1 MPRIPMGN
9 FGKAMPEVQRI
20 AVPQNNLDQLGSA
33 IANAGSSV
41 HGAAQEIDKQK
52 QEAELSAKR
61 LELFNNDLA
70 KQEAKVK
77 LDDIMTTEM
86 SEQVTLVKNG
96 VSNGDYNAKAGQDA
110 LNKWSEDRYKQIES
124 ELPEF
129 ARPDLNNYWRDNVN
143 RQASGLLPLQLRADM
158 QKGVVLADRYGD
170 IASRY
175 DRKQGRAYLETN
187 LASLNLPA
195 ADVQARVNAFE
206 SGQDILEIEG
216 AISSAVENKDTDSL
230 HQLISKMD
238 NGGFG
243 YTDGQTL
250 QQKKNQVLS
259 RIDAIDTQV
268 RVEEN
273 KRNSEATKLLND
285 YKANVLTGRAQDS
298 EYENNVSK
306 AVAGTESETE
316 FKFLQQQS
324 VNFQRFANK
333 STSEQQRLINEQKA
347 KMKNTPSAS
356 AADDEKILN
365 AYEDIYKTKLQT
377 AKTNPNQ
384 VVREAGLQVHSL
396 GGNTL
401 KSNPSEW
408 IDSAVDNGISQL
420 SLKDANITLKP
431 ISEEDL
437 PEAKKAFD
445 GMGVNEKLN
454 FISGLI
460 SKSKGHPNGTRIWGS
475 VLTQLGGA
483 DKTYL
488 LAGLAKGK
496 NKVINNERLDEA
508 IINGQFI
515 VKQGGFILPT
525 DLESTFRS
533 RYGNLRNYG
542 TFDDDLKQ
550 FQYAYASI
558 ANRNGINHAKKDD
571 VSDTNTINK
580 AFELATGGVYVQE
593 TDSWFSSFKNAEGG
607 KFSSW
612 KVPKPYGMSDE
623 RFDAYLE
630 VGYNSLSKKTGLSV
644 SELKGFRL
652 KPRID
657 RASDQIMYS
666 LVNERNQSLIGAN
679 GKEQFIIFNGVT
691 R

>member
-1 MPRIPMGN
+1 MARIPMGN
-9 FGKAMPEVQRI
+9 FGNAMPQVERI

-41 HGAAQEIDKQK
+41 HGAFQEIDKQK

-61 LELFNNDLA
+61 LELYNNDLA

-86 SEQVTLVKNG
+86 NDQVTLVKNG
-96 VSNGDYNAKAGQDA
+96 VSNGDYNAKAGRDA

-129 ARPDLNNYWRDNVN
+129 ARPDLNNYWRDNLN

-158 QKGVVLADRYGD
+158 QKGVVLADRYGE

-216 AISSAVENKDTDSL
+216 AISSAVENKDTNSL
-230 HQLISKMD
+230 RQLITKMD

-298 EYENNVSK
+298 EYENNVGK
-306 AVAGTESETE
+306 AVAGTESEAE
-316 FKFLQQQS
+316 FNFYKAQS
-324 VNFQRFANK
+324 VNIQKFANLP
-333 STSEQQRLINEQKA
+333 TSEMLKRINQQKA
-347 KMKNTPSAS
+347 NMKTTAS
-356 AADDEKILN
+356 ADAVTEEKLLGVF
-365 AYEDIYKTKLQT
+365 EGLYKDKLET
-377 AKTNPNQ
+377 AKNNPNQ
-384 VVREAGLQVHSL
+384 IVRETGLQVHSL

-401 KSNPSEW
+401 KSNPSAW
-408 IDSAVDNGISQL
+408 IDGAVDNGISQL
-420 SLKDANITLKP
+420 SLKDSNITLKP

-445 GMGVNEKLN
+445 DMGVNEKLN

-460 SKSKGHPNGTRIWGS
+460 SKSKGHPNGARIWGA
-475 VLTQLGGA
+475 VLGQLGSGDQNYVA
-483 DKTYL
+483 
-488 LAGLAKGK
+488 AGLAKM
-496 NKVINNERLDEA
+496 NNYGSDAGRPLA
-508 IINGQFI
+508 TSIINGTQI
-515 VKQGGFILPT
+515 LKNKQLIMPK
-525 DLESTFRS
+525 DAE
-533 RYGNLRNYG
+533 
-542 TFDDDLKQ
+542 LKAA
-550 FQYAYASI
+550 FNAYV
-558 ANRNGINHAKKDD
+558 G
-571 VSDTNTINK
+571 NTISGTSANNAYNVFK
-580 AFELATGGVYVQE
+580 AVYADTMDARNLQHDKADELPKPDVLKFALASATGGVHQQSG
-593 TDSWFSSFKNAEGG
+593 TFKNYMGG
-607 KFSSW
+607 KLEDW
-612 KVPKPYGMSDE
+612 KVAMPYGMTD
-623 RFDAYLE
+623 DAFESRLDA
-630 VGYNSLSKKTGLSV
+630 GYASLAKHTGMTEAELKTLRLRQSPVRSKK
-644 SELKGFRL
+644 SEIQYDLL
-652 KPRID
+652 
-657 RASDQIMYS
+657 
-666 LVNERNQSLIGAN
+666 NERGNPLQIGGVNWRIVIN
-679 GKEQFIIFNGVT
+679 GATK
-691 R
+691 

>member
-33 IANAGSSV
+33 IGNLGNSV

-61 LELFNNDLA
+61 LELYNNDLA

-86 SEQVTLVKNG
+86 NDQVTLVKNG
-96 VSNGDYNAKAGQDA
+96 VSNGDYNAKAGRDA

-175 DRKQGRAYLETN
+175 DRKQGRTYLETN

-216 AISSAVENKDTDSL
+216 AISSAVENKDTNSL
-230 HQLISKMD
+230 HQLITKMD

-298 EYENNVSK
+298 EYENNVGK

-333 STSEQQRLINEQKA
+333 STPEQQRLINEQKA
-347 KMKNTPSAS
+347 KMKNTPSAN
-356 AADDEKILN
+356 AADEEKILN
-365 AYEDIYKTKLQT
+365 AYEDIYKSKLQT

-408 IDSAVDNGISQL
+408 IDGAVDNGISQL
-420 SLKDANITLKP
+420 SLKDANITLRP

-460 SKSKGHPNGTRIWGS
+460 SKSKGHPNGARIWGS
-475 VLTQLGGA
+475 VLGQLGSGDQNYVA
-483 DKTYL
+483 
-488 LAGLAKGK
+488 AGLADMNKFQSTEGRKLSTSIVNGTQILK
-496 NKVINNERLDEA
+496 NKQLIMPKDA
-508 IINGQFI
+508 
-515 VKQGGFILPT
+515 
-525 DLESTFRS
+525 
-533 RYGNLRNYG
+533 
-542 TFDDDLKQ
+542 DLKAA
-550 FQYAYASI
+550 FNSYVGNTVSGTSANNAYNVFRAVYADTMEA
-558 ANRNGINHAKKDD
+558 RNLQHDKADELP
-571 VSDTNTINK
+571 NK
-580 AFELATGGVYVQE
+580 EVLKFALSFATGGVHQQSG
-593 TDSWFSSFKNAEGG
+593 TLKNYMGG
-607 KFSSW
+607 RLEDW
-612 KVPKPYGMSDE
+612 KVAMPYGMTD
-623 RFDAYLE
+623 DAFESRLDA
-630 VGYNSLSKKTGLSV
+630 GYASLAKHTGMTEAELKTFRLRQSPVRSKKGEIQYDL
-644 SELKGFRL
+644 L
-652 KPRID
+652 
-657 RASDQIMYS
+657 
-666 LVNERNQSLIGAN
+666 NERGSPLQIDGVNWRIMINGAT
-679 GKEQFIIFNGVT
+679 K
-691 R
+691 

>member
-86 SEQVTLVKNG
+86 NEQVTLVKNG
-96 VSNGDYNAKAGQDA
+96 VSNGDYNAKAGQEA

-206 SGQDILEIEG
+206 SGQDILEIES
-216 AISSAVENKDTDSL
+216 AISSAVENKDTNSL

-347 KMKNTPSAS
+347 KMKNTPSAN
-356 AADDEKILN
+356 AADEEKILN
-365 AYEDIYKTKLQT
+365 AYEDIYKSKLQT

-401 KSNPSEW
+401 KSNPSAW
-408 IDSAVDNGISQL
+408 IDGAVDNGISQL
-420 SLKDANITLKP
+420 SLKDANITLRP

-460 SKSKGHPNGTRIWGS
+460 SKSKGHPRGASIWGAT
-475 VLTQLGGA
+475 LAQLGSGNQNYVA
-483 DKTYL
+483 
-488 LAGLAKGK
+488 AGLADMNKFQSTEGRKLSTSIVNGTQILK
-496 NKVINNERLDEA
+496 NKQLIMPKDA
-508 IINGQFI
+508 
-515 VKQGGFILPT
+515 
-525 DLESTFRS
+525 
-533 RYGNLRNYG
+533 
-542 TFDDDLKQ
+542 DLKAA
-550 FQYAYASI
+550 FNNYVGNTVSGTSANNAYNVFRAVYADTMEA
-558 ANRNGINHAKKDD
+558 RNLQHDKADELP
-571 VSDTNTINK
+571 NK
-580 AFELATGGVYVQE
+580 EVLKFALAFTTGGVHQQSG
-593 TDSWFSSFKNAEGG
+593 TFKNYMGG
-607 KFSSW
+607 KLEDW
-612 KVPKPYGMSDE
+612 KVAMPYGMTD
-623 RFDAYLE
+623 DAFESRLDA
-630 VGYNSLSKKTGLSV
+630 GYVSLAKHTGMTEAELKTLRLRQSPVRSKKGEIQYDL
-644 SELKGFRL
+644 L
-652 KPRID
+652 
-657 RASDQIMYS
+657 
-666 LVNERNQSLIGAN
+666 NERGNPLQIDGVNWRIMINGAT
-679 GKEQFIIFNGVT
+679 K
-691 R
+691 

>member
-33 IANAGSSV
+33 IANVGSSV

-61 LELFNNDLA
+61 LELYNNDLA

-86 SEQVTLVKNG
+86 NEQVTLVKNG

-216 AISSAVENKDTDSL
+216 TISSAVENKDTNSL

-273 KRNSEATKLLND
+273 KRNSEASKLLND

-316 FKFLQQQS
+316 FKFLQKQS

-347 KMKNTPSAS
+347 NMKNTPSAN
-356 AADDEKILN
+356 AADEEKILN
-365 AYEDIYKTKLQT
+365 AYEDIYKSKLQT

-408 IDSAVDNGISQL
+408 IEGAVDNGISQL
-420 SLKDANITLKP
+420 SLKDANISLRP

-460 SKSKGHPNGTRIWGS
+460 SKSKGHPNGARIWGS
-475 VLTQLGGA
+475 VLGQLGSGDQNYVA
-483 DKTYL
+483 
-488 LAGLAKGK
+488 AGLADMNKFQSTEGRKLSTSIVNGTQILK
-496 NKVINNERLDEA
+496 NKQLIMPKDA
-508 IINGQFI
+508 
-515 VKQGGFILPT
+515 
-525 DLESTFRS
+525 
-533 RYGNLRNYG
+533 
-542 TFDDDLKQ
+542 DLKAA
-550 FQYAYASI
+550 FNNYVGNTVSGTSANNAYNVFRAVYADTMEA
-558 ANRNGINHAKKDD
+558 RNLQHDKADELPKDD
-571 VSDTNTINK
+571 VLK
-580 AFELATGGVYVQE
+580 FALAFATGGVHQQSG
-593 TDSWFSSFKNAEGG
+593 TLKNYMGG
-607 KFSSW
+607 KLQDW
-612 KVPKPYGMSDE
+612 KVAMPYGMTD
-623 RFDAYLE
+623 DAFESRLDA
-630 VGYNSLSKKTGLSV
+630 GYASLAKHIGMTEAELKTLRLRQSPVRSKKGEIQYDLLN
-644 SELKGFRL
+644 ERGNPL
-652 KPRID
+652 RID
-657 RASDQIMYS
+657 GVNWRIMI
-666 LVNERNQSLIGAN
+666 NGAT
-679 GKEQFIIFNGVT
+679 K
-691 R
+691 

>member
-41 HGAAQEIDKQK
+41 HGAVQEIDKQK

-61 LELFNNDLA
+61 LELYNNDLA

-86 SEQVTLVKNG
+86 NEQVTLVKNG

-216 AISSAVENKDTDSL
+216 AISSAVENKDTNSL
-230 HQLISKMD
+230 HQLITKMD

-298 EYENNVSK
+298 EYENNVGK

-347 KMKNTPSAS
+347 KMKNTPSAN
-356 AADDEKILN
+356 AADEEKILN
-365 AYEDIYKTKLQT
+365 AYEDIYKSKLQT

-408 IDSAVDNGISQL
+408 IDGAVDNGISQL

-460 SKSKGHPNGTRIWGS
+460 SKSKGHPNGSRIWGS
-475 VLTQLGGA
+475 VLGQLGSGDQNYVA
-483 DKTYL
+483 
-488 LAGLAKGK
+488 AGLADMNKFQSTEGRKLSTSIVNGTQILK
-496 NKVINNERLDEA
+496 NKQLIMPKDA
-508 IINGQFI
+508 
-515 VKQGGFILPT
+515 
-525 DLESTFRS
+525 
-533 RYGNLRNYG
+533 
-542 TFDDDLKQ
+542 DLKSA
-550 FQYAYASI
+550 FNNYVGNTVSGTSANNAYNVFRAVYADTMEA
-558 ANRNGINHAKKDD
+558 RNLQHDKADELP
-571 VSDTNTINK
+571 NK
-580 AFELATGGVYVQE
+580 EVLKFALSFATGGVHQQSG
-593 TDSWFSSFKNAEGG
+593 TLKNYMGG
-607 KFSSW
+607 KLEDW
-612 KVPKPYGMSDE
+612 KVAMPYGMTD
-623 RFDAYLE
+623 DAFESRLDA
-630 VGYNSLSKKTGLSV
+630 GYASLAKHTGMTEAELKTLRLRQSPVRSKKGEIQYDL
-644 SELKGFRL
+644 L
-652 KPRID
+652 
-657 RASDQIMYS
+657 
-666 LVNERNQSLIGAN
+666 NERGNPLQIDGVNWRIMINGAT
-679 GKEQFIIFNGVT
+679 K
-691 R
+691 

>member
-1 MPRIPMGN
+1 MARIPMGN
-9 FGKAMPEVQRI
+9 FGNAMPEVQRI

-41 HGAAQEIDKQK
+41 HGAVQEIDKQK

-61 LELFNNDLA
+61 LELYNNDLA

-86 SEQVTLVKNG
+86 NDQVTLVKNG
-96 VSNGDYNAKAGQDA
+96 VSNGDYNAKAGRDA

-158 QKGVVLADRYGD
+158 QKGVVLADRYGE

-175 DRKQGRAYLETN
+175 DRKQGRTYLETN
-187 LASLNLPA
+187 LASLNLTA
-195 ADVQARVNAFE
+195 ADVQARINAFE

-216 AISSAVENKDTDSL
+216 AISSAIENKDTNSL
-230 HQLISKMD
+230 RQLVTKMD

-316 FKFLQQQS
+316 FKFLQKQS

-347 KMKNTPSAS
+347 KMKNTPSAN
-356 AADDEKILN
+356 AADEEKILN
-365 AYEDIYKTKLQT
+365 AYEDIYKSKLQT

-401 KSNPSEW
+401 KSNPSAW
-408 IDSAVDNGISQL
+408 IDGAVDNGISQL
-420 SLKDANITLKP
+420 SLKDANITLRP

-460 SKSKGHPNGTRIWGS
+460 SKSKGHPRGASIWGAT
-475 VLTQLGGA
+475 LAQLGSGNQNYVA
-483 DKTYL
+483 
-488 LAGLAKGK
+488 AGLADMNKFQSTEGRKLSTSIVNGTQILK
-496 NKVINNERLDEA
+496 NKQLIMPKDA
-508 IINGQFI
+508 
-515 VKQGGFILPT
+515 
-525 DLESTFRS
+525 
-533 RYGNLRNYG
+533 
-542 TFDDDLKQ
+542 DLKAA
-550 FQYAYASI
+550 FNNYVGNTVSGTSANNAYNVFRAVYADTMEA
-558 ANRNGINHAKKDD
+558 RNLQHDKADELP
-571 VSDTNTINK
+571 NK
-580 AFELATGGVYVQE
+580 EVLKFALAFTTGGVHQQSG
-593 TDSWFSSFKNAEGG
+593 TFKNYMGG
-607 KFSSW
+607 KLEDW
-612 KVPKPYGMSDE
+612 KVAMPYGMTD
-623 RFDAYLE
+623 DAFESRLDA
-630 VGYNSLSKKTGLSV
+630 GYVSLAKHTGMTEAELKTLRLRQSPVRSKKGEIQYDL
-644 SELKGFRL
+644 L
-652 KPRID
+652 
-657 RASDQIMYS
+657 
-666 LVNERNQSLIGAN
+666 NERGNPLQIDGVNWRIMINGAT
-679 GKEQFIIFNGVT
+679 K
-691 R
+691 

>member
-33 IANAGSSV
+33 IGNLGSSV

-96 VSNGDYNAKAGQDA
+96 VSNGDYNAKAGQEA

-243 YTDGQTL
+243 YTDAQTL

-347 KMKNTPSAS
+347 KMKNTPSAN
-356 AADDEKILN
+356 AADEGKILN
-365 AYEDIYKTKLQT
+365 AYEDIYKSKLQT

-384 VVREAGLQVHSL
+384 VAREAGLQVHSL

-401 KSNPSEW
+401 KSNPSAW
-408 IDSAVDNGISQL
+408 IDGAVDNGISQL
-420 SLKDANITLKP
+420 SLKDANITLRP

-460 SKSKGHPNGTRIWGS
+460 SKSKGHSRGASIWGA
-475 VLTQLGGA
+475 VLGQLGSGDQNYVA
-483 DKTYL
+483 
-488 LAGLAKGK
+488 AGLADMNKFQSTEGRKLSTSIVNGTQILK
-496 NKVINNERLDEA
+496 NKQLIMPKDA
-508 IINGQFI
+508 
-515 VKQGGFILPT
+515 
-525 DLESTFRS
+525 
-533 RYGNLRNYG
+533 
-542 TFDDDLKQ
+542 DLKSA
-550 FQYAYASI
+550 FNNYVGNTVSGTSANNAYNVFRAVYADTMEA
-558 ANRNGINHAKKDD
+558 RNLQHDKADELP
-571 VSDTNTINK
+571 NK
-580 AFELATGGVYVQE
+580 EVMKFALSFATGGVHQQSG
-593 TDSWFSSFKNAEGG
+593 TLKNYMGG
-607 KFSSW
+607 KLQDW
-612 KVPKPYGMSDE
+612 KVAMPYGMTD
-623 RFDAYLE
+623 DAFESRLDA
-630 VGYNSLSKKTGLSV
+630 GYASLAKHTGMTEAELKTLRLRQSPVRSKKGEIQYDL
-644 SELKGFRL
+644 L
-652 KPRID
+652 
-657 RASDQIMYS
+657 
-666 LVNERNQSLIGAN
+666 NERGNPLQIDGVNWRIMINGAT
-679 GKEQFIIFNGVT
+679 K
-691 R
+691 

>member
-41 HGAAQEIDKQK
+41 HGAFQEIDKQK

-61 LELFNNDLA
+61 LELYNNELA

-86 SEQVTLVKNG
+86 NEQVTLVKNG

-175 DRKQGRAYLETN
+175 DRKQGRAYLESN

-216 AISSAVENKDTDSL
+216 AISSAVENKDTNSL
-230 HQLISKMD
+230 HQLITKMD

-298 EYENNVSK
+298 EYENNVGK

-347 KMKNTPSAS
+347 KMKNTPSAN
-356 AADDEKILN
+356 AADEEKILS
-365 AYEDIYKTKLQT
+365 AYEDIYKSKLQT

-408 IDSAVDNGISQL
+408 IDGAVDNGISQL
-420 SLKDANITLKP
+420 SLKDTNIALKP

-460 SKSKGHPNGTRIWGS
+460 SKSKGHPNGARIWGS
-475 VLTQLGGA
+475 VLGQLGSGDQNYVA
-483 DKTYL
+483 
-488 LAGLAKGK
+488 AGLADMNKFQSTEGRKLSTSIVNGTQILK
-496 NKVINNERLDEA
+496 NKQLIMPKDA
-508 IINGQFI
+508 
-515 VKQGGFILPT
+515 
-525 DLESTFRS
+525 
-533 RYGNLRNYG
+533 
-542 TFDDDLKQ
+542 DLKAA
-550 FQYAYASI
+550 FNNYVGNTVSGTSANNAYNVFRAVYADTMEA
-558 ANRNGINHAKKDD
+558 RNLQHDKADELP
-571 VSDTNTINK
+571 NK
-580 AFELATGGVYVQE
+580 EVLKFALSFATGGVHQQSG
-593 TDSWFSSFKNAEGG
+593 TLKNYMGG
-607 KFSSW
+607 KLEDW
-612 KVPKPYGMSDE
+612 KVAMPYGMTD
-623 RFDAYLE
+623 DAFESRLDA
-630 VGYNSLSKKTGLSV
+630 GYASLAKHTGMTEAELKTFRLRQSPVRSKKGEIQYDL
-644 SELKGFRL
+644 L
-652 KPRID
+652 
-657 RASDQIMYS
+657 
-666 LVNERNQSLIGAN
+666 NERGNPLQIDGVNWRIMINGAT
-679 GKEQFIIFNGVT
+679 K
-691 R
+691 

>member
-1 MPRIPMGN
+1 MARIPMGN
-9 FGKAMPEVQRI
+9 FGNAMPEVQRI

-41 HGAAQEIDKQK
+41 HGAFQEIDKQK

-61 LELFNNDLA
+61 LELYNNELA

-86 SEQVTLVKNG
+86 NEQVTLVKNG
-96 VSNGDYNAKAGQDA
+96 VSNGDYNAKAGRDA

-216 AISSAVENKDTDSL
+216 AISSAIENKDTNSL
-230 HQLISKMD
+230 RQLITKMD

-298 EYENNVSK
+298 EYENNVGK

-347 KMKNTPSAS
+347 KMKNTPSAN
-356 AADDEKILN
+356 AADEEKILN
-365 AYEDIYKTKLQT
+365 AYEDIYKSKLQT

-401 KSNPSEW
+401 KSNPSAW
-408 IDSAVDNGISQL
+408 IDGAVDNGISQL

-460 SKSKGHPNGTRIWGS
+460 SKSKGHPRGASIWGAT
-475 VLTQLGGA
+475 LAQLGSGNQNYVA
-483 DKTYL
+483 
-488 LAGLAKGK
+488 AGLADMNKFQSTEGRKLSTSIVNGTQILK
-496 NKVINNERLDEA
+496 NKQLIMPKDA
-508 IINGQFI
+508 
-515 VKQGGFILPT
+515 
-525 DLESTFRS
+525 
-533 RYGNLRNYG
+533 
-542 TFDDDLKQ
+542 DLKAA
-550 FQYAYASI
+550 FNNYVGNTVSGTSANNAYNVFRAVYADTMEA
-558 ANRNGINHAKKDD
+558 RNLQHDKADELP
-571 VSDTNTINK
+571 NK
-580 AFELATGGVYVQE
+580 EVLKFALAFATGGVHQQSG
-593 TDSWFSSFKNAEGG
+593 TFKNYMGG
-607 KFSSW
+607 KLQDW
-612 KVPKPYGMSDE
+612 KVAMPYGMTD
-623 RFDAYLE
+623 DAFESRLDA
-630 VGYNSLSKKTGLSV
+630 GYASLAKHTGMTEAELKTFRLRQSPVRSKKGEIQYDL
-644 SELKGFRL
+644 L
-652 KPRID
+652 
-657 RASDQIMYS
+657 
-666 LVNERNQSLIGAN
+666 NERGTPLQIDGVNWRIMINGAT
-679 GKEQFIIFNGVT
+679 K
-691 R
+691 

>member
-41 HGAAQEIDKQK
+41 HGAFQEIDKQK

-61 LELFNNDLA
+61 LELYNNELA

-86 SEQVTLVKNG
+86 NEQVTLVKNG

-216 AISSAVENKDTDSL
+216 AISSAVENKDTNSL
-230 HQLISKMD
+230 RQLITKMD

-259 RIDAIDTQV
+259 RIDAIETQV

-347 KMKNTPSAS
+347 KMKNTPSAN
-356 AADDEKILN
+356 AADEEKILN
-365 AYEDIYKTKLQT
+365 AYEDIYKSKLQT

-401 KSNPSEW
+401 KSNPSAW
-408 IDSAVDNGISQL
+408 IDGAVDNGISQL
-420 SLKDANITLKP
+420 SLKDSNITLKP
-431 ISEEDL
+431 IPEEDL

-460 SKSKGHPNGTRIWGS
+460 SKSKGHPRGASIWGS
-475 VLTQLGGA
+475 VLGQLGSGDQNYVA
-483 DKTYL
+483 
-488 LAGLAKGK
+488 AGLADMNKFQSTEGRKLSTSIVNGTQILK
-496 NKVINNERLDEA
+496 NKQLIMPKDA
-508 IINGQFI
+508 
-515 VKQGGFILPT
+515 
-525 DLESTFRS
+525 
-533 RYGNLRNYG
+533 
-542 TFDDDLKQ
+542 DLKAA
-550 FQYAYASI
+550 FNSYVGNTVSGTSANNAYNVFRAVYADTMEARNLQHDKADELPNKEVLKFALAS
-558 ANRNGINHAKKDD
+558 
-571 VSDTNTINK
+571 
-580 AFELATGGVYVQE
+580 ATGGVHQQSG
-593 TDSWFSSFKNAEGG
+593 TFKNYMGG
-607 KFSSW
+607 KLQDW
-612 KVPKPYGMSDE
+612 KVAMPYGMTD
-623 RFDAYLE
+623 DAFESRLDA
-630 VGYNSLSKKTGLSV
+630 GYASLAKHTGMTEAELKTFRLRQSPVRSKKGEIQYDL
-644 SELKGFRL
+644 L
-652 KPRID
+652 
-657 RASDQIMYS
+657 
-666 LVNERNQSLIGAN
+666 NERGNPLQIDGVNWRIMINGAT
-679 GKEQFIIFNGVT
+679 K
-691 R
+691 

>member
-1 MPRIPMGN
+1 MLIPRSQGRVTSRPTMQQHTPMTGLSGIGN
-9 FGKAMPEVQRI
+9 AIGGAFEARDQEQR
-20 AVPQNNLDQLGSA
+20 
-33 IANAGSSV
+33 
-41 HGAAQEIDKQK
+41 
-52 QEAELSAKR
+52 EAEVSAKR
-61 LELFNNDLA
+61 LELYNNEIA

-86 SEQVTLVKNG
+86 NDQVTLVKNG
-96 VSNGDYNAKAGQDA
+96 VSNGDYNAKAGRDA

-216 AISSAVENKDTDSL
+216 AISSAVENKDTNSL
-230 HQLISKMD
+230 HQLITKMD

-316 FKFLQQQS
+316 FKFLQKQS

-347 KMKNTPSAS
+347 KMKNTPSAN
-356 AADDEKILN
+356 AADEEKILN
-365 AYEDIYKTKLQT
+365 AYEDIYKSKLQT
-377 AKTNPNQ
+377 AKSNPNQ

-401 KSNPSEW
+401 KSNPSVW
-408 IDSAVDNGISQL
+408 IDGAVDNGISQL
-420 SLKDANITLKP
+420 SLKDSNITLKP

-460 SKSKGHPNGTRIWGS
+460 SKSKGHPRGASIWGAT
-475 VLTQLGGA
+475 LAQLGSGDQNYVA
-483 DKTYL
+483 
-488 LAGLAKGK
+488 AGLADM
-496 NKVINNERLDEA
+496 NKFQSTEGRKLSTS
-508 IINGQFI
+508 IINGTQI
-515 VKQGGFILPT
+515 LKNKQLIMPK
-525 DLESTFRS
+525 DA
-533 RYGNLRNYG
+533 
-542 TFDDDLKQ
+542 DLKAA
-550 FQYAYASI
+550 FNNYVGNTVSGTSANNAYNVFRAVYADTMEA
-558 ANRNGINHAKKDD
+558 RNLQHDKADELP
-571 VSDTNTINK
+571 NK
-580 AFELATGGVYVQE
+580 EVLKFALAFATGGVHQQSG
-593 TDSWFSSFKNAEGG
+593 TFKNYMGG
-607 KFSSW
+607 KLQDW
-612 KVPKPYGMSDE
+612 KVAMPYGMTD
-623 RFDAYLE
+623 DAFESRLDA
-630 VGYNSLSKKTGLSV
+630 GYASLAKHTGMTEAELKTLRLRQSPVRSKKGEIQYDL
-644 SELKGFRL
+644 L
-652 KPRID
+652 
-657 RASDQIMYS
+657 
-666 LVNERNQSLIGAN
+666 NERGNPLQIDGVNWRIVINGAT
-679 GKEQFIIFNGVT
+679 K
-691 R
+691 

>member
-1 MPRIPMGN
+1 MARIPMGN
-9 FGKAMPEVQRI
+9 FGNAMPEVQRI

-41 HGAAQEIDKQK
+41 HGAVQEIDKQK

-61 LELFNNDLA
+61 LELYNNELA

-86 SEQVTLVKNG
+86 NEQVTLVKNG

-216 AISSAVENKDTDSL
+216 VISSAVENKDTNSL
-230 HQLISKMD
+230 RQLITKMD

-298 EYENNVSK
+298 EYENNVGK
-306 AVAGTESETE
+306 AVAGTESEAE
-316 FKFLQQQS
+316 F
-324 VNFQRFANK
+324 NF
-333 STSEQQRLINEQKA
+333 
-347 KMKNTPSAS
+347 
-356 AADDEKILN
+356 
-365 AYEDIYKTKLQT
+365 
-377 AKTNPNQ
+377 
-384 VVREAGLQVHSL
+384 
-396 GGNTL
+396 
-401 KSNPSEW
+401 
-408 IDSAVDNGISQL
+408 
-420 SLKDANITLKP
+420 
-431 ISEEDL
+431 
-437 PEAKKAFD
+437 
-445 GMGVNEKLN
+445 
-454 FISGLI
+454 
-460 SKSKGHPNGTRIWGS
+460 
-475 VLTQLGGA
+475 
-483 DKTYL
+483 
-488 LAGLAKGK
+488 
-496 NKVINNERLDEA
+496 
-508 IINGQFI
+508 
-515 VKQGGFILPT
+515 
-525 DLESTFRS
+525 
-533 RYGNLRNYG
+533 
-542 TFDDDLKQ
+542 
-550 FQYAYASI
+550 
-558 ANRNGINHAKKDD
+558 
-571 VSDTNTINK
+571 
-580 AFELATGGVYVQE
+580 
-593 TDSWFSSFKNAEGG
+593 
-607 KFSSW
+607 
-612 KVPKPYGMSDE
+612 
-623 RFDAYLE
+623 
-630 VGYNSLSKKTGLSV
+630 
-644 SELKGFRL
+644 
-652 KPRID
+652 
-657 RASDQIMYS
+657 
-666 LVNERNQSLIGAN
+666 
-679 GKEQFIIFNGVT
+679 
-691 R
+691 

>member
-9 FGKAMPEVQRI
+9 FGNAMPEVQRI

-33 IANAGSSV
+33 IANTGSSV
-41 HGAAQEIDKQK
+41 HGAFQEIDKQK

-61 LELFNNDLA
+61 LELYNNELA

-86 SEQVTLVKNG
+86 NEQVTLVKNG

-216 AISSAVENKDTDSL
+216 AISSAVENKDTNSL
-230 HQLISKMD
+230 HQLITKMD

-316 FKFLQQQS
+316 FKFLQKQS

-347 KMKNTPSAS
+347 KMKNTPSAN
-356 AADDEKILN
+356 AADEEKILN
-365 AYEDIYKTKLQT
+365 AYEDIYKSKLQT

-408 IDSAVDNGISQL
+408 IDGAVDNGISQL

-460 SKSKGHPNGTRIWGS
+460 SKSKGHPSGARIWGS
-475 VLTQLGGA
+475 VLGQLGSGDQNYVA
-483 DKTYL
+483 
-488 LAGLAKGK
+488 AGLADMNKFQSTEGRKLSTSIVNGTQILK
-496 NKVINNERLDEA
+496 NKQLIMPKDA
-508 IINGQFI
+508 
-515 VKQGGFILPT
+515 
-525 DLESTFRS
+525 
-533 RYGNLRNYG
+533 
-542 TFDDDLKQ
+542 DLKSA
-550 FQYAYASI
+550 FNNYVGNTVSGTSANNAYNVFRAVYADTMEA
-558 ANRNGINHAKKDD
+558 RNLQHDKADELP
-571 VSDTNTINK
+571 NK
-580 AFELATGGVYVQE
+580 EVLKFALGFATGGVHQQSG
-593 TDSWFSSFKNAEGG
+593 TLKNYMGG
-607 KFSSW
+607 KLEDW
-612 KVPKPYGMSDE
+612 KVAMPYGMTD
-623 RFDAYLE
+623 DAFESRLDA
-630 VGYNSLSKKTGLSV
+630 GYASLAKHTGMTEAELKTLRLRQSPVRSKKGEIQYDL
-644 SELKGFRL
+644 L
-652 KPRID
+652 
-657 RASDQIMYS
+657 
-666 LVNERNQSLIGAN
+666 NERGNPLQIDGVNWRIMINGAT
-679 GKEQFIIFNGVT
+679 K
-691 R
+691 

>member
-33 IANAGSSV
+33 IGNLGSSV
-41 HGAAQEIDKQK
+41 HGAFQEIDKQK

-61 LELFNNDLA
+61 LELYNNELA

-86 SEQVTLVKNG
+86 NEQVTLVKNG

-216 AISSAVENKDTDSL
+216 AISSAVENKDTNSL
-230 HQLISKMD
+230 HQLITKMD

-333 STSEQQRLINEQKA
+333 STPEQQRLINEQKA
-347 KMKNTPSAS
+347 KMKNTPSAN
-356 AADDEKILN
+356 AADEEKILN
-365 AYEDIYKTKLQT
+365 AYEDIYKSKLQT

-408 IDSAVDNGISQL
+408 IDGAVDNGISQL

-454 FISGLI
+454 FISVLI
-460 SKSKGHPNGTRIWGS
+460 SKSKGHPNGARIWGS
-475 VLTQLGGA
+475 VLGQLGSGDQNYVA
-483 DKTYL
+483 
-488 LAGLAKGK
+488 AGLADMNKFQSTEGRKLSTSIVNGTQILK
-496 NKVINNERLDEA
+496 NKQLIMPKDA
-508 IINGQFI
+508 
-515 VKQGGFILPT
+515 
-525 DLESTFRS
+525 
-533 RYGNLRNYG
+533 
-542 TFDDDLKQ
+542 DLKSA
-550 FQYAYASI
+550 FNNYVGNTVSGTSANNAYNVFRAVYADTMEA
-558 ANRNGINHAKKDD
+558 RNLQHDKADELP
-571 VSDTNTINK
+571 NK
-580 AFELATGGVYVQE
+580 EVLKFALGFATGGVHQQSG
-593 TDSWFSSFKNAEGG
+593 TLKNYMGG
-607 KFSSW
+607 KLEDW
-612 KVPKPYGMSDE
+612 KVAMPYGMTD
-623 RFDAYLE
+623 DAFESRLDA
-630 VGYNSLSKKTGLSV
+630 GYASLAKHTGMTEAELKTLRLRQSPVRSKKGEIQYDL
-644 SELKGFRL
+644 L
-652 KPRID
+652 
-657 RASDQIMYS
+657 
-666 LVNERNQSLIGAN
+666 NERGTPLQIDGVNWRIMINGAT
-679 GKEQFIIFNGVT
+679 K
-691 R
+691 

>member
-33 IANAGSSV
+33 IGNLGSSV
-41 HGAAQEIDKQK
+41 HGAFQEIDKQK

-61 LELFNNDLA
+61 LELYNNELA

-86 SEQVTLVKNG
+86 NEQVTLVKNG

-187 LASLNLPA
+187 LANLNLPA

-216 AISSAVENKDTDSL
+216 AISSAVESKDTNSL
-230 HQLISKMD
+230 RQLITKMD

-259 RIDAIDTQV
+259 RIDAIETQV

-298 EYENNVSK
+298 EYENNVGK
-306 AVAGTESETE
+306 AVAGTESEAE

-333 STSEQQRLINEQKA
+333 STPEQQRLINEQKA
-347 KMKNTPSAS
+347 KMKNTPSAN
-356 AADDEKILN
+356 AADEEKILN
-365 AYEDIYKTKLQT
+365 AYEDIYKSKLQT

-408 IDSAVDNGISQL
+408 IDGAVDNGISQL

-460 SKSKGHPNGTRIWGS
+460 SKSKGHPSGARIWGS
-475 VLTQLGGA
+475 VLGQLGSGDQNYVA
-483 DKTYL
+483 
-488 LAGLAKGK
+488 AGLADMNKFQSTEGRKLSTSIVNGTQILK
-496 NKVINNERLDEA
+496 NKQLIMPKDA
-508 IINGQFI
+508 
-515 VKQGGFILPT
+515 
-525 DLESTFRS
+525 
-533 RYGNLRNYG
+533 
-542 TFDDDLKQ
+542 DLKAA
-550 FQYAYASI
+550 FNNYVGNTVSGTSANNAYNVFRAVYADTMEA
-558 ANRNGINHAKKDD
+558 RNLQHDKADELP
-571 VSDTNTINK
+571 NK
-580 AFELATGGVYVQE
+580 EVLKFALGFATGGVHQQSG
-593 TDSWFSSFKNAEGG
+593 TLKNYMGG
-607 KFSSW
+607 KLEDW
-612 KVPKPYGMSDE
+612 KVAMPYGMTD
-623 RFDAYLE
+623 DAFESRLDA
-630 VGYNSLSKKTGLSV
+630 GYASLAKHTGMTEAELKTFRLRQSPVRSKKGEIQYDL
-644 SELKGFRL
+644 L
-652 KPRID
+652 
-657 RASDQIMYS
+657 
-666 LVNERNQSLIGAN
+666 NERGTPLQIDGVNWRIMINGAT
-679 GKEQFIIFNGVT
+679 K
-691 R
+691 

>member
-9 FGKAMPEVQRI
+9 FGKAMPEVERI

-86 SEQVTLVKNG
+86 NEQVTLVKNG

-216 AISSAVENKDTDSL
+216 AISSAVENKDTNSL
-230 HQLISKMD
+230 HQLITKMD

-243 YTDGQTL
+243 YTDAQTL
-250 QQKKNQVLS
+250 QQKKNQALS

-347 KMKNTPSAS
+347 KMKNTPSAN
-356 AADDEKILN
+356 AADEEKILN
-365 AYEDIYKTKLQT
+365 AYEDIYKSKLQT

-408 IDSAVDNGISQL
+408 IDGAVDNGISQL

-445 GMGVNEKLN
+445 GMRVNEKLN

-460 SKSKGHPNGTRIWGS
+460 SKSKGHPNGARIWGS
-475 VLTQLGGA
+475 VLGQLGSGDQNYVA
-483 DKTYL
+483 
-488 LAGLAKGK
+488 AGLADMNKFQSTEGRKLSTSIVNGTQILK
-496 NKVINNERLDEA
+496 NKQLIMPKDA
-508 IINGQFI
+508 
-515 VKQGGFILPT
+515 
-525 DLESTFRS
+525 
-533 RYGNLRNYG
+533 
-542 TFDDDLKQ
+542 DLKSA
-550 FQYAYASI
+550 FNNYVGNTVSGTSANNAYNVFRAVYADTMEA
-558 ANRNGINHAKKDD
+558 RNLQHDKADELP
-571 VSDTNTINK
+571 NK
-580 AFELATGGVYVQE
+580 EVLKFALAFATGGVHQQSG
-593 TDSWFSSFKNAEGG
+593 TFKNYMGG
-607 KFSSW
+607 KLEDW
-612 KVPKPYGMSDE
+612 KVAMPYGMTD
-623 RFDAYLE
+623 DAFESRLDA
-630 VGYNSLSKKTGLSV
+630 GYASLARHTGMTEAELKTFRLRQSPVRSKKGEIQYDL
-644 SELKGFRL
+644 L
-652 KPRID
+652 
-657 RASDQIMYS
+657 
-666 LVNERNQSLIGAN
+666 NERGTPLQIDGVNWRIMINGAT
-679 GKEQFIIFNGVT
+679 K
-691 R
+691 

>member
-1 MPRIPMGN
+1 MARIPMGN
-9 FGKAMPEVQRI
+9 FGNAMPEVQRI

-41 HGAAQEIDKQK
+41 HGAFQEIDKQK

-61 LELFNNDLA
+61 LELYNNELA

-86 SEQVTLVKNG
+86 NEQVTLVKNG

-216 AISSAVENKDTDSL
+216 AISSAIENKDTNSL
-230 HQLISKMD
+230 RQLVTKMD

-298 EYENNVSK
+298 EYENNVGK
-306 AVAGTESETE
+306 AVAGTESEAE
-316 FKFLQQQS
+316 FNFYKAQS
-324 VNFQRFANK
+324 VNIQKFANLP
-333 STSEQQRLINEQKA
+333 TSEMLKRINQQKA
-347 KMKNTPSAS
+347 NMKTTAS
-356 AADDEKILN
+356 ADAVTEEKLLGVF
-365 AYEDIYKTKLQT
+365 EGLYKDRLET
-377 AKTNPNQ
+377 AKNNPNQ
-384 VVREAGLQVHSL
+384 IVRETGLQVHSL

-401 KSNPSEW
+401 KSNPSAW
-408 IDSAVDNGISQL
+408 IDGAVDNGISQL
-420 SLKDANITLKP
+420 SLKDANITLRP

-460 SKSKGHPNGTRIWGS
+460 SKSKGHPRGASIWGAT
-475 VLTQLGGA
+475 LAQLGSGDQNYVA
-483 DKTYL
+483 
-488 LAGLAKGK
+488 AGLAEMNKFQSTEGRKLSTSIVNGTQILK
-496 NKVINNERLDEA
+496 NKQLIMPKDA
-508 IINGQFI
+508 
-515 VKQGGFILPT
+515 
-525 DLESTFRS
+525 
-533 RYGNLRNYG
+533 
-542 TFDDDLKQ
+542 DLKSA
-550 FQYAYASI
+550 FNNYVGNTVSGTSANNAYNVFRAVYADTMEARNLQHDKADELPNKEVLKFALGFAS
-558 ANRNGINHAKKDD
+558 
-571 VSDTNTINK
+571 
-580 AFELATGGVYVQE
+580 GGVHQQSG
-593 TDSWFSSFKNAEGG
+593 TLKNYMGG
-607 KFSSW
+607 KLQDW
-612 KVPKPYGMSDE
+612 KVAMPYGMTD
-623 RFDAYLE
+623 DAFESRLDA
-630 VGYNSLSKKTGLSV
+630 GYASLAKHTGMTEAELKTLRLRQSPVRSKKGEIQYDL
-644 SELKGFRL
+644 L
-652 KPRID
+652 
-657 RASDQIMYS
+657 
-666 LVNERNQSLIGAN
+666 NERGNPLQIDGVNWRIMINGAT
-679 GKEQFIIFNGVT
+679 K
-691 R
+691 

>member
-1 MPRIPMGN
+1 MARIPMGN
-9 FGKAMPEVQRI
+9 FGNAMPEVERI

-41 HGAAQEIDKQK
+41 HGAFQEIDKQK

-61 LELFNNDLA
+61 LELYNNELA

-86 SEQVTLVKNG
+86 NEQVTLVKNG

-158 QKGVVLADRYGD
+158 QKGVVLADRYGE

-216 AISSAVENKDTDSL
+216 AISSAVENKDTNSL
-230 HQLISKMD
+230 RQLITKMD

-298 EYENNVSK
+298 EYENNVGK

-333 STSEQQRLINEQKA
+333 STPEQQRLINEQKA
-347 KMKNTPSAS
+347 KMKNTPSAN
-356 AADDEKILN
+356 AADEEKILS
-365 AYEDIYKTKLQT
+365 AYEDIYKSKLQT

-401 KSNPSEW
+401 KSNTSKW
-408 IDSAVDNGISQL
+408 IDGAVDNGISQL

-460 SKSKGHPNGTRIWGS
+460 SKSKGHPRGASIWGAT
-475 VLTQLGGA
+475 LAQLGSGDQNYVA
-483 DKTYL
+483 
-488 LAGLAKGK
+488 AGLADM
-496 NKVINNERLDEA
+496 NKFQSTEGRKLSTS
-508 IINGQFI
+508 IINGTQI
-515 VKQGGFILPT
+515 LKNKQLIMPK
-525 DLESTFRS
+525 DA
-533 RYGNLRNYG
+533 
-542 TFDDDLKQ
+542 DLKAA
-550 FQYAYASI
+550 FNSYVGNTVSGTSANNAYNVFRAVYADTMEA
-558 ANRNGINHAKKDD
+558 RNLQHDKADELP
-571 VSDTNTINK
+571 NK
-580 AFELATGGVYVQE
+580 EVLKFALAFATGGVHQQSG
-593 TDSWFSSFKNAEGG
+593 TFKNYMGG
-607 KFSSW
+607 KLQDW
-612 KVPKPYGMSDE
+612 KVAMPYGMTDDAFESRLDAGYASLAKHTGMTEAELKTLRLRQSPVRSKKGEIQYDLHDE
-623 RFDAYLE
+623 R
-630 VGYNSLSKKTGLSV
+630 G
-644 SELKGFRL
+644 
-652 KPRID
+652 KPLQIDGVNWRIM
-657 RASDQIMYS
+657 I
-666 LVNERNQSLIGAN
+666 NGAT
-679 GKEQFIIFNGVT
+679 K
-691 R
+691 

>member
-1 MPRIPMGN
+1 MARIPMGN

-20 AVPQNNLDQLGSA
+20 QMPQQSNA
-33 IANAGSSV
+33 IAQGLEGVSQTIGQYV
-41 HGAAQEIDKQK
+41 DTKDKAQ

-86 SEQVTLVKNG
+86 NEQVTLVKNG
-96 VSNGDYNAKAGQDA
+96 VSNGDYNAKAGQEA

-175 DRKQGRAYLETN
+175 DRKQGRAYLESN

-195 ADVQARVNAFE
+195 ADIQARVNAFE

-216 AISSAVENKDTDSL
+216 AISSAIESKDTNSL
-230 HQLISKMD
+230 HQLITKMD

-273 KRNSEATKLLND
+273 KRNSEASKLLND

-316 FKFLQQQS
+316 FKFLQKQS

-347 KMKNTPSAS
+347 KMKNTPSAN
-356 AADDEKILN
+356 AADEEKILN
-365 AYEDIYKTKLQT
+365 AYEDIYKSKLQT

-401 KSNPSEW
+401 KSNPSAW
-408 IDSAVDNGISQL
+408 IDGAVDNGISQL

-460 SKSKGHPNGTRIWGS
+460 SKSKGHPNGSRIWGS
-475 VLTQLGGA
+475 VLGQLGSGDQNYVA
-483 DKTYL
+483 
-488 LAGLAKGK
+488 AGLADMNKFQSTEGRKLSTSIVNGTQILK
-496 NKVINNERLDEA
+496 NKQLIMPKDAELKAAFNSYVGNTVSGTSANNAYNVFRAVYADTMEARNLQHDKADEQP
-508 IINGQFI
+508 NKD
-515 VKQGGFILPT
+515 V
-525 DLESTFRS
+525 
-533 RYGNLRNYG
+533 
-542 TFDDDLKQ
+542 LK
-550 FQYAYASI
+550 FAL
-558 ANRNGINHAKKDD
+558 
-571 VSDTNTINK
+571 
-580 AFELATGGVYVQE
+580 AFATGGVHQQ
-593 TDSWFSSFKNAEGG
+593 SGSLKNYMGG
-607 KFSSW
+607 KLQDW
-612 KVPKPYGMSDE
+612 KVAMPYGMTDDTFES
-623 RFDAYLE
+623 RLDA
-630 VGYNSLSKKTGLSV
+630 GYASLAKHTGMTEAELKTLRLRQSPVRSKKGEIQYDL
-644 SELKGFRL
+644 L
-652 KPRID
+652 
-657 RASDQIMYS
+657 
-666 LVNERNQSLIGAN
+666 NERGNPLQIDGVNWRIMINGAT
-679 GKEQFIIFNGVT
+679 K
-691 R
+691 

>member
-1 MPRIPMGN
+1 MARIPMGN
-9 FGKAMPEVQRI
+9 FGNAMPQVERI
-20 AVPQNNLDQLGSA
+20 QMPQNNLDQLGSA

-41 HGAAQEIDKQK
+41 HGAFQEIDKQK
-52 QEAELSAKR
+52 QEAEVSAKR
-61 LELFNNDLA
+61 LELYNNELA

-158 QKGVVLADRYGD
+158 QKGVVLADRYGE

-175 DRKQGRAYLETN
+175 DRKQGRTYLETN
-187 LASLNLPA
+187 LASLNLPV

-216 AISSAVENKDTDSL
+216 AISSAIENKDTNSL
-230 HQLISKMD
+230 RQLITKMD

-259 RIDAIDTQV
+259 RIDALDTQV

-298 EYENNVSK
+298 EYENNVGK
-306 AVAGTESETE
+306 AVAGTESEAE
-316 FKFLQQQS
+316 FNFYKAQS
-324 VNFQRFANK
+324 VNIQKFANLP
-333 STSEQQRLINEQKA
+333 TSEMLKRINQQKA
-347 KMKNTPSAS
+347 NMKTTAS
-356 AADDEKILN
+356 ADAVTEEKLLGVF
-365 AYEDIYKTKLQT
+365 EGLYKDRLET
-377 AKTNPNQ
+377 AKNNPNQ
-384 VVREAGLQVHSL
+384 IVRETGLQVHSL

-401 KSNPSEW
+401 KSNPGAW
-408 IDSAVDNGISQL
+408 IDGAVDNGISQL

-460 SKSKGHPNGTRIWGS
+460 SKSKGHPRGASIWGA
-475 VLTQLGGA
+475 VLGQLGSGDQNYVA
-483 DKTYL
+483 
-488 LAGLAKGK
+488 AGLADMNKFQSTEGRKLSTSIVNGTQILK
-496 NKVINNERLDEA
+496 NKQLIMPKD
-508 IINGQFI
+508 
-515 VKQGGFILPT
+515 T
-525 DLESTFRS
+525 DLKSAFNNYVGNTVSGTSANNAYNVFRAVYADTMEA
-533 RYGNLRNYG
+533 RNLQHDKADELPNKEV
-542 TFDDDLKQ
+542 LK
-550 FQYAYASI
+550 FAL
-558 ANRNGINHAKKDD
+558 
-571 VSDTNTINK
+571 
-580 AFELATGGVYVQE
+580 AFATGGVHQQSG
-593 TDSWFSSFKNAEGG
+593 TFKNYMGG
-607 KFSSW
+607 KLEGW
-612 KVPKPYGMSDE
+612 KVSMPYGMTD
-623 RFDAYLE
+623 DAFESRLDA
-630 VGYNSLSKKTGLSV
+630 GYASLAKHTGMTEAELKTFRLRQSPVRSKKGEIQYDL
-644 SELKGFRL
+644 L
-652 KPRID
+652 
-657 RASDQIMYS
+657 
-666 LVNERNQSLIGAN
+666 NERGTPLQIDGVNWRIMINGAT
-679 GKEQFIIFNGVT
+679 K
-691 R
+691 

>member
-1 MPRIPMGN
+1 MARIPMGN
-9 FGKAMPEVQRI
+9 FGNAMPEVQRI

-41 HGAAQEIDKQK
+41 HGAFQEIDKQK

-61 LELFNNDLA
+61 LELYNNELA

-86 SEQVTLVKNG
+86 NEQVTLVKNG

-216 AISSAVENKDTDSL
+216 AISSAIENKDTNSL
-230 HQLISKMD
+230 RQLITKMD

-285 YKANVLTGRAQDS
+285 YKSNVLTGRAQDS
-298 EYENNVSK
+298 EYENNVGK

-324 VNFQRFANK
+324 VNFQRFAK
-333 STSEQQRLINEQKA
+333 MSTSEQQRLINEQKA
-347 KMKNTPSAS
+347 KMKNTPSAN
-356 AADDEKILN
+356 AADEEKILS
-365 AYEDIYKTKLQT
+365 AYEDIYKSKLQT

-408 IDSAVDNGISQL
+408 IDGAVDNGISQL

-460 SKSKGHPNGTRIWGS
+460 SKSKGHQRGASIWGAT
-475 VLTQLGGA
+475 LAQLGSGNQNYVA
-483 DKTYL
+483 
-488 LAGLAKGK
+488 AGLADMNKFQSTEGRKLSTSIVNGTQILK
-496 NKVINNERLDEA
+496 NKQLIMPKDA
-508 IINGQFI
+508 
-515 VKQGGFILPT
+515 
-525 DLESTFRS
+525 
-533 RYGNLRNYG
+533 
-542 TFDDDLKQ
+542 DLKAA
-550 FQYAYASI
+550 FNSYVGNTVSGTSANNAYNVFRAVYADTMEA
-558 ANRNGINHAKKDD
+558 RNLQHDKADELP
-571 VSDTNTINK
+571 NK
-580 AFELATGGVYVQE
+580 EVLKFALAFTTGGVHQQSG
-593 TDSWFSSFKNAEGG
+593 TFKNYMGG
-607 KFSSW
+607 KLQDW
-612 KVPKPYGMSDE
+612 KVAMPYGMTD
-623 RFDAYLE
+623 DAFESRLDA
-630 VGYNSLSKKTGLSV
+630 GYASLAKHTGMTEAELKTFRLRQSPVRSKKGEIQYDL
-644 SELKGFRL
+644 L
-652 KPRID
+652 
-657 RASDQIMYS
+657 
-666 LVNERNQSLIGAN
+666 NERGTPLQIDGVNWRIMINGAT
-679 GKEQFIIFNGVT
+679 K
-691 R
+691 

>member
-41 HGAAQEIDKQK
+41 HGAFQEIDKQK

-61 LELFNNDLA
+61 LELYNNELA

-86 SEQVTLVKNG
+86 NEQVTLVKNG
-96 VSNGDYNAKAGQDA
+96 VSNGDYNAKAGRDA

-175 DRKQGRAYLETN
+175 DRKQGRTYLETN

-216 AISSAVENKDTDSL
+216 AISSAVENKDTNSL
-230 HQLISKMD
+230 HQLITKMD

-259 RIDAIDTQV
+259 RIDAIETQV

-333 STSEQQRLINEQKA
+333 STPEQQRLINEQKA
-347 KMKNTPSAS
+347 KM
-356 AADDEKILN
+356 
-365 AYEDIYKTKLQT
+365 KLQT

-401 KSNPSEW
+401 KSNPSAW
-408 IDSAVDNGISQL
+408 IDGAVDNGISQL
-420 SLKDANITLKP
+420 SLKDANITLRP

-460 SKSKGHPNGTRIWGS
+460 SKSKGHPRGASIWGAT
-475 VLTQLGGA
+475 LAQLGSGDQNYVA
-483 DKTYL
+483 
-488 LAGLAKGK
+488 AGLADMNKFQSTEGRKLSTSIVNGTQILK
-496 NKVINNERLDEA
+496 NKQLIMPKDA
-508 IINGQFI
+508 
-515 VKQGGFILPT
+515 
-525 DLESTFRS
+525 
-533 RYGNLRNYG
+533 
-542 TFDDDLKQ
+542 DLKSA
-550 FQYAYASI
+550 FNSYVGNTVSGTSANNAYNVFRAVYADTMEA
-558 ANRNGINHAKKDD
+558 RNLQHDKADELPNKD
-571 VSDTNTINK
+571 VLK
-580 AFELATGGVYVQE
+580 FALAFATGGVHQQSG
-593 TDSWFSSFKNAEGG
+593 TLKNYMGG
-607 KFSSW
+607 KLEDW
-612 KVPKPYGMSDE
+612 KVAMPYGMTD
-623 RFDAYLE
+623 DAFESRLDA
-630 VGYNSLSKKTGLSV
+630 GYASLAKHTGMTEAELKTFRLRQSPVRSKKGEIQYDL
-644 SELKGFRL
+644 L
-652 KPRID
+652 
-657 RASDQIMYS
+657 
-666 LVNERNQSLIGAN
+666 NERGTPLQIDGVNWRIMINGAT
-679 GKEQFIIFNGVT
+679 K
-691 R
+691 

>member
-1 MPRIPMGN
+1 MARIPMGN

-33 IANAGSSV
+33 IGNLGSSV

-86 SEQVTLVKNG
+86 NEQVTLVKNG
-96 VSNGDYNAKAGQDA
+96 VSNGDYNAKAGQEA

-175 DRKQGRAYLETN
+175 DRKQGRTYLETN

-216 AISSAVENKDTDSL
+216 AISSAVENKDTNSL
-230 HQLISKMD
+230 RQLITKMD

-273 KRNSEATKLLND
+273 KRNSEATKLLNG

-298 EYENNVSK
+298 EYENNVGK
-306 AVAGTESETE
+306 AVAGTESEAE

-324 VNFQRFANK
+324 VNFQRFAK
-333 STSEQQRLINEQKA
+333 MSTSEQQRLINEQKA
-347 KMKNTPSAS
+347 KMKNTPSAN
-356 AADDEKILN
+356 AADEEKILS
-365 AYEDIYKTKLQT
+365 AYEDIHKSKLQT

-384 VVREAGLQVHSL
+384 VVRETGLQVHSL

-401 KSNPSEW
+401 KSNPSAW
-408 IDSAVDNGISQL
+408 IDGAVDNGISQL
-420 SLKDANITLKP
+420 SLKDANITLRP

-460 SKSKGHPNGTRIWGS
+460 SKSKGHPRGASIWGAT
-475 VLTQLGGA
+475 LAQLGSGNQNYVA
-483 DKTYL
+483 
-488 LAGLAKGK
+488 AGLADMNKFQSTEGRKLSTSIVNGTQILK
-496 NKVINNERLDEA
+496 NKQLIMPKDA
-508 IINGQFI
+508 
-515 VKQGGFILPT
+515 
-525 DLESTFRS
+525 
-533 RYGNLRNYG
+533 
-542 TFDDDLKQ
+542 DLKAA
-550 FQYAYASI
+550 FNSYVGNTVSGTSANNAYNVFRAVYADTMEA
-558 ANRNGINHAKKDD
+558 RNLQHDKADELP
-571 VSDTNTINK
+571 NK
-580 AFELATGGVYVQE
+580 EVLKFALAFTTGGVHQQSG
-593 TDSWFSSFKNAEGG
+593 TFKNYMGG
-607 KFSSW
+607 KLEGW
-612 KVPKPYGMSDE
+612 KVAMPYGMTD
-623 RFDAYLE
+623 DAFESRLDA
-630 VGYNSLSKKTGLSV
+630 GYASLAKHTGMTEAELKTLRLRQSPVRSKKGEIQYDL
-644 SELKGFRL
+644 L
-652 KPRID
+652 
-657 RASDQIMYS
+657 
-666 LVNERNQSLIGAN
+666 NERGNPLQIDGVNWRIMINGAT
-679 GKEQFIIFNGVT
+679 K
-691 R
+691 

>member
-1 MPRIPMGN
+1 MARIPMGN
-9 FGKAMPEVQRI
+9 FGNAMPEVQRI

-41 HGAAQEIDKQK
+41 HGAFQEIDKQK

-61 LELFNNDLA
+61 LELYNNELA

-86 SEQVTLVKNG
+86 NEQVTLVKNG
-96 VSNGDYNAKAGQDA
+96 VSNGDYNAKAGRDA

-216 AISSAVENKDTDSL
+216 AISSAIENKDTNSL
-230 HQLISKMD
+230 RQLITKMD

-298 EYENNVSK
+298 EYENNVGK

-324 VNFQRFANK
+324 VNFQRFAK
-333 STSEQQRLINEQKA
+333 MSTSEQQRLINEQKA
-347 KMKNTPSAS
+347 KMKNTPSAN
-356 AADDEKILN
+356 AADEEKILS
-365 AYEDIYKTKLQT
+365 AYEDIYKSKLQT

-408 IDSAVDNGISQL
+408 IDGAVDNGISQL
-420 SLKDANITLKP
+420 SLKDANITLRP

-460 SKSKGHPNGTRIWGS
+460 SKSKGHPRGASIWGAT
-475 VLTQLGGA
+475 LAQLGSGDQNYVA
-483 DKTYL
+483 
-488 LAGLAKGK
+488 AGLADMNKFQSTEGRKLSTSIVNGTQILK
-496 NKVINNERLDEA
+496 NKQLIMPKDA
-508 IINGQFI
+508 
-515 VKQGGFILPT
+515 
-525 DLESTFRS
+525 
-533 RYGNLRNYG
+533 
-542 TFDDDLKQ
+542 DLKAA
-550 FQYAYASI
+550 FNNYVGNTVSGTSANNAYNVFRAVYADTMEA
-558 ANRNGINHAKKDD
+558 RNLQHDKADELP
-571 VSDTNTINK
+571 NK
-580 AFELATGGVYVQE
+580 EVLKFALAFATGGVHQQSG
-593 TDSWFSSFKNAEGG
+593 TFKNYMGG
-607 KFSSW
+607 KLQDW
-612 KVPKPYGMSDE
+612 KVAMPYGMKDDVFES
-623 RFDAYLE
+623 RLDA
-630 VGYNSLSKKTGLSV
+630 GYASLAKHTGMSEAELKTLRLRQSPVRSKKGEIQYDL
-644 SELKGFRL
+644 L
-652 KPRID
+652 
-657 RASDQIMYS
+657 
-666 LVNERNQSLIGAN
+666 NERGNPLQIDGVNWRIMINGAT
-679 GKEQFIIFNGVT
+679 K
-691 R
+691 

>member
-33 IANAGSSV
+33 IGNLGSSV
-41 HGAAQEIDKQK
+41 HGAFQEIDKQK

-61 LELFNNDLA
+61 LELYNNELA

-86 SEQVTLVKNG
+86 NEQVTLVKNG

-216 AISSAVENKDTDSL
+216 AISSAVENKDTNSL
-230 HQLISKMD
+230 HQLITKMD

-333 STSEQQRLINEQKA
+333 STPEQQRLINEQKA
-347 KMKNTPSAS
+347 KMKNTPSAN
-356 AADDEKILN
+356 AADEEKILN
-365 AYEDIYKTKLQT
+365 AYEDIYKSKLQT

-408 IDSAVDNGISQL
+408 IDGAVDNGISQL

-454 FISGLI
+454 FISVLI
-460 SKSKGHPNGTRIWGS
+460 SKSKGHPNGARIWGS
-475 VLTQLGGA
+475 VLGQLGSGDQNYVA
-483 DKTYL
+483 
-488 LAGLAKGK
+488 AGLADMNKFQSTEGRKLSTSIVNGTQILK
-496 NKVINNERLDEA
+496 NKQLIMPKDA
-508 IINGQFI
+508 
-515 VKQGGFILPT
+515 
-525 DLESTFRS
+525 
-533 RYGNLRNYG
+533 
-542 TFDDDLKQ
+542 DLKSA
-550 FQYAYASI
+550 FNNYVGNTVSGTSANNAYNVFRAVYADTMEA
-558 ANRNGINHAKKDD
+558 RNLQHDKADELP
-571 VSDTNTINK
+571 NK
-580 AFELATGGVYVQE
+580 EVLKFALGFATGGVHQQSG
-593 TDSWFSSFKNAEGG
+593 TLKNYMGG
-607 KFSSW
+607 KLEDW
-612 KVPKPYGMSDE
+612 KVAMPYGMTD
-623 RFDAYLE
+623 DAFESRLDA
-630 VGYNSLSKKTGLSV
+630 GYASLAKHTGMTEAELKTLRLRQSPVRSKKGEIQYDL
-644 SELKGFRL
+644 L
-652 KPRID
+652 
-657 RASDQIMYS
+657 
-666 LVNERNQSLIGAN
+666 NERGKPLQIDGVNWRIMINGAT
-679 GKEQFIIFNGVT
+679 K
-691 R
+691 

>member
-41 HGAAQEIDKQK
+41 HGAFQEIDKQK

-61 LELFNNDLA
+61 LELYNNELA

-86 SEQVTLVKNG
+86 NEQVTLVKNG
-96 VSNGDYNAKAGQDA
+96 VSNGDYNAKAGRDA

-216 AISSAVENKDTDSL
+216 AISSAVENKDTNSL
-230 HQLISKMD
+230 RQLITKMD

-273 KRNSEATKLLND
+273 KRNSCMYTYND
-285 YKANVLTGRAQDS
+285 A
-298 EYENNVSK
+298 SK
-306 AVAGTESETE
+306 
-316 FKFLQQQS
+316 
-324 VNFQRFANK
+324 N
-333 STSEQQRLINEQKA
+333 
-347 KMKNTPSAS
+347 
-356 AADDEKILN
+356 
-365 AYEDIYKTKLQT
+365 
-377 AKTNPNQ
+377 
-384 VVREAGLQVHSL
+384 
-396 GGNTL
+396 
-401 KSNPSEW
+401 W
-408 IDSAVDNGISQL
+408 
-420 SLKDANITLKP
+420 
-431 ISEEDL
+431 
-437 PEAKKAFD
+437 
-445 GMGVNEKLN
+445 
-454 FISGLI
+454 
-460 SKSKGHPNGTRIWGS
+460 
-475 VLTQLGGA
+475 
-483 DKTYL
+483 
-488 LAGLAKGK
+488 
-496 NKVINNERLDEA
+496 
-508 IINGQFI
+508 
-515 VKQGGFILPT
+515 
-525 DLESTFRS
+525 
-533 RYGNLRNYG
+533 
-542 TFDDDLKQ
+542 
-550 FQYAYASI
+550 
-558 ANRNGINHAKKDD
+558 
-571 VSDTNTINK
+571 
-580 AFELATGGVYVQE
+580 
-593 TDSWFSSFKNAEGG
+593 
-607 KFSSW
+607 
-612 KVPKPYGMSDE
+612 
-623 RFDAYLE
+623 
-630 VGYNSLSKKTGLSV
+630 
-644 SELKGFRL
+644 
-652 KPRID
+652 
-657 RASDQIMYS
+657 
-666 LVNERNQSLIGAN
+666 
-679 GKEQFIIFNGVT
+679 
-691 R
+691 

>member
-1 MPRIPMGN
+1 MARIPMGN
-9 FGKAMPEVQRI
+9 FGNAMPEVERI

-41 HGAAQEIDKQK
+41 HGAFQEIDKQK

-61 LELFNNDLA
+61 LELYNNDLA

-86 SEQVTLVKNG
+86 SDQVTLVKNG

-129 ARPDLNNYWRDNVN
+129 ARPDLKNYWRDNVN

-195 ADVQARVNAFE
+195 ADVQARINAFE
-206 SGQDILEIEG
+206 SGQDILEIDG
-216 AISSAVENKDTDSL
+216 VISSAIENKDTNSL
-230 HQLISKMD
+230 RQLIIKMD

-273 KRNSEATKLLND
+273 KRNSKATKLLND

-298 EYENNVSK
+298 EYENNVGK
-306 AVAGTESETE
+306 AVAGTESEAE
-316 FKFLQQQS
+316 FNFYKAQS
-324 VNFQRFANK
+324 VNIQKFANLP
-333 STSEQQRLINEQKA
+333 TSEMLKRINQQKA
-347 KMKNTPSAS
+347 NMKTTAS
-356 AADDEKILN
+356 ADAVTEEKLLGVF
-365 AYEDIYKTKLQT
+365 EGLYKDKLET
-377 AKTNPNQ
+377 AKNNPNQ
-384 VVREAGLQVHSL
+384 IVRETGLQVHSL

-401 KSNPSEW
+401 KSNPSAW
-408 IDSAVDNGISQL
+408 IDGAVDNGISQL
-420 SLKDANITLKP
+420 SLKDSNITLKP

-445 GMGVNEKLN
+445 DMGVNEKLN

-460 SKSKGHPNGTRIWGS
+460 SKSKGHPNGARIWGA
-475 VLTQLGGA
+475 VLGQLGSGDQNYVA
-483 DKTYL
+483 
-488 LAGLAKGK
+488 AGLAEMNKFQSTEGRKLSTSIVNGTQILK
-496 NKVINNERLDEA
+496 NKQLIMPKDA
-508 IINGQFI
+508 
-515 VKQGGFILPT
+515 
-525 DLESTFRS
+525 
-533 RYGNLRNYG
+533 
-542 TFDDDLKQ
+542 DLKAA
-550 FQYAYASI
+550 FNSYVGNTVSGTSANNAYNVFRAVYADTMEA
-558 ANRNGINHAKKDD
+558 RNLQHDKADELP
-571 VSDTNTINK
+571 NK
-580 AFELATGGVYVQE
+580 EVLKFALGFATGGVHQQSG
-593 TDSWFSSFKNAEGG
+593 TLKNYMGG
-607 KFSSW
+607 KLEDW
-612 KVPKPYGMSDE
+612 KVAMPYGMTD
-623 RFDAYLE
+623 DAFESRLDA
-630 VGYNSLSKKTGLSV
+630 GYASLAKHTGMTEAELKTFRLRQSPVRSKKGEIQYDL
-644 SELKGFRL
+644 L
-652 KPRID
+652 
-657 RASDQIMYS
+657 
-666 LVNERNQSLIGAN
+666 NERGKPLQIDGVNWRIMINGAT
-679 GKEQFIIFNGVT
+679 K
-691 R
+691 

>member
-1 MPRIPMGN
+1 MARIPMGN
-9 FGKAMPEVQRI
+9 FGNALPQVERIQMPQ
-20 AVPQNNLDQLGSA
+20 QSNA
-33 IANAGSSV
+33 IAQGLEGVSQVVGQYVDAKDK
-41 HGAAQEIDKQK
+41 AQ
-52 QEAELSAKR
+52 QEAEVSAKR
-61 LELFNNDLA
+61 LELYNNELA

-216 AISSAVENKDTDSL
+216 AISSAIENKDTNSL
-230 HQLISKMD
+230 RQLITKMD

-298 EYENNVSK
+298 EYENNVGK
-306 AVAGTESETE
+306 AVAGTESEAE
-316 FKFLQQQS
+316 FNFYKAQS
-324 VNFQRFANK
+324 VNIQKFANLP
-333 STSEQQRLINEQKA
+333 TSEMLKRINQQKA
-347 KMKNTPSAS
+347 NMKTTAS
-356 AADDEKILN
+356 ADAVTEEKLLGVF
-365 AYEDIYKTKLQT
+365 EGLYKDKLET
-377 AKTNPNQ
+377 AKNNPNQ
-384 VVREAGLQVHSL
+384 IVRETGLQVHSL

-401 KSNPSEW
+401 KSNPVNGLMVRW
-408 IDSAVDNGISQL
+408 IMV
-420 SLKDANITLKP
+420 
-431 ISEEDL
+431 
-437 PEAKKAFD
+437 
-445 GMGVNEKLN
+445 
-454 FISGLI
+454 
-460 SKSKGHPNGTRIWGS
+460 
-475 VLTQLGGA
+475 
-483 DKTYL
+483 
-488 LAGLAKGK
+488 
-496 NKVINNERLDEA
+496 
-508 IINGQFI
+508 
-515 VKQGGFILPT
+515 
-525 DLESTFRS
+525 
-533 RYGNLRNYG
+533 
-542 TFDDDLKQ
+542 
-550 FQYAYASI
+550 
-558 ANRNGINHAKKDD
+558 
-571 VSDTNTINK
+571 
-580 AFELATGGVYVQE
+580 
-593 TDSWFSSFKNAEGG
+593 
-607 KFSSW
+607 
-612 KVPKPYGMSDE
+612 
-623 RFDAYLE
+623 
-630 VGYNSLSKKTGLSV
+630 SV
-644 SELKGFRL
+644 SCL
-652 KPRID
+652 
-657 RASDQIMYS
+657 
-666 LVNERNQSLIGAN
+666 
-679 GKEQFIIFNGVT
+679 
-691 R
+691 

>member
-33 IANAGSSV
+33 IGNLGSSV
-41 HGAAQEIDKQK
+41 HGAFQEIDKQK

-61 LELFNNDLA
+61 LELYNNELA

-86 SEQVTLVKNG
+86 NEQVTLVKNG

-216 AISSAVENKDTDSL
+216 AISSAVENKDTNSL
-230 HQLISKMD
+230 HQLITKMD

-298 EYENNVSK
+298 EYENNVGK

-333 STSEQQRLINEQKA
+333 STAEQQRLINEQKA
-347 KMKNTPSAS
+347 KMKNTPSAN
-356 AADDEKILN
+356 AADEEKILN
-365 AYEDIYKTKLQT
+365 AYEDIYKSKLQT

-408 IDSAVDNGISQL
+408 IDGAVDNGISQL

-460 SKSKGHPNGTRIWGS
+460 SKSKGHPNGARIWGS
-475 VLTQLGGA
+475 VLGQLGSGDQNYVA
-483 DKTYL
+483 
-488 LAGLAKGK
+488 AGLADMNKFQSTEGRKLSTSIVNGTQILK
-496 NKVINNERLDEA
+496 NKQLIMPKDA
-508 IINGQFI
+508 
-515 VKQGGFILPT
+515 
-525 DLESTFRS
+525 
-533 RYGNLRNYG
+533 
-542 TFDDDLKQ
+542 DLKAA
-550 FQYAYASI
+550 FNSYVGNTVSGTSANNAYNVFRAVYADTMEA
-558 ANRNGINHAKKDD
+558 RNLQHDKADELPNKD
-571 VSDTNTINK
+571 VLK
-580 AFELATGGVYVQE
+580 FALAFATGGVHQQSG
-593 TDSWFSSFKNAEGG
+593 TLKNYMGG
-607 KFSSW
+607 KLEDW
-612 KVPKPYGMSDE
+612 KVAMPYGMTD
-623 RFDAYLE
+623 DAFESRLDA
-630 VGYNSLSKKTGLSV
+630 GYASLAKHTGMAEAELKTFRLRQSPVRSKKGEIQYDLLN
-644 SELKGFRL
+644 ERGNPL
-652 KPRID
+652 RID
-657 RASDQIMYS
+657 GVNWRIMI
-666 LVNERNQSLIGAN
+666 NGAT
-679 GKEQFIIFNGVT
+679 K
-691 R
+691 

>member
-1 MPRIPMGN
+1 MGN
-9 FGKAMPEVQRI
+9 FGNAMPQVERI
-20 AVPQNNLDQLGSA
+20 QMPQQSNA
-33 IANAGSSV
+33 IAQGLEGVSQVVGQYVDAKDK
-41 HGAAQEIDKQK
+41 AQ

-61 LELFNNDLA
+61 LELYNNDLA

-86 SEQVTLVKNG
+86 NEQVTLVKNG

-129 ARPDLNNYWRDNVN
+129 ARSDLNNYWRDNLN

-175 DRKQGRAYLETN
+175 DRKQGRAYLESN

-216 AISSAVENKDTDSL
+216 AISSAVENKDTNSL
-230 HQLISKMD
+230 RQLITKMD

-298 EYENNVSK
+298 EYENNVGK

-316 FKFLQQQS
+316 FKFLQKQS

-347 KMKNTPSAS
+347 KMKNTPSAN
-356 AADDEKILN
+356 AADEEKILN
-365 AYEDIYKTKLQT
+365 AYEDIYKSKLQT

-401 KSNPSEW
+401 KSNPSAW
-408 IDSAVDNGISQL
+408 IEGAVDNGISQL
-420 SLKDANITLKP
+420 SLKDANITLRP

-460 SKSKGHPNGTRIWGS
+460 SKSKGHPNGARIWGS
-475 VLTQLGGA
+475 VLGQLGSGDQNYVA
-483 DKTYL
+483 
-488 LAGLAKGK
+488 AGLADMNKFQSTEGRKLSTSIVNGTQILK
-496 NKVINNERLDEA
+496 NKQLIMPKDA
-508 IINGQFI
+508 
-515 VKQGGFILPT
+515 
-525 DLESTFRS
+525 
-533 RYGNLRNYG
+533 
-542 TFDDDLKQ
+542 DLKAA
-550 FQYAYASI
+550 FNSYVGNTVSGTSANNAYNVFRAVYADTMEA
-558 ANRNGINHAKKDD
+558 RNLQHDKADELPKED
-571 VSDTNTINK
+571 VLK
-580 AFELATGGVYVQE
+580 FALAFATGGVHQQSG
-593 TDSWFSSFKNAEGG
+593 TLKNYMGG
-607 KFSSW
+607 KLQDW
-612 KVPKPYGMSDE
+612 KVAMPYGMTD
-623 RFDAYLE
+623 DAFESRLDA
-630 VGYNSLSKKTGLSV
+630 GYASLAKHTGMTEAELKTLRLRQSPVRSKKGEIQYDL
-644 SELKGFRL
+644 L
-652 KPRID
+652 
-657 RASDQIMYS
+657 
-666 LVNERNQSLIGAN
+666 NERGNPLQIDGVNWRIMINGAT
-679 GKEQFIIFNGVT
+679 K
-691 R
+691 

>member
-9 FGKAMPEVQRI
+9 FGKAMPEVERI

-33 IANAGSSV
+33 IGNLGSSV

-86 SEQVTLVKNG
+86 NEQVTLVKNG

-216 AISSAVENKDTDSL
+216 AISSAVENKDTNSL
-230 HQLISKMD
+230 HQLITKMD

-347 KMKNTPSAS
+347 KMKNTPSAN
-356 AADDEKILN
+356 AADEEKILN
-365 AYEDIYKTKLQT
+365 AYEDIYKSKLQT

-401 KSNPSEW
+401 KSNPSAW
-408 IDSAVDNGISQL
+408 IDGAVDNGISQL
-420 SLKDANITLKP
+420 SLKDANITLRP

-460 SKSKGHPNGTRIWGS
+460 SKSKGHPRGASIWGAT
-475 VLTQLGGA
+475 LAQLGSGDQNYVA
-483 DKTYL
+483 
-488 LAGLAKGK
+488 AGLADMNKFQSTEGRKLSTSIVNGTQILK
-496 NKVINNERLDEA
+496 NKQLIMPKDA
-508 IINGQFI
+508 
-515 VKQGGFILPT
+515 
-525 DLESTFRS
+525 
-533 RYGNLRNYG
+533 
-542 TFDDDLKQ
+542 DLKAA
-550 FQYAYASI
+550 FNSYVGNTVSGTSANNAYNVFRAVYADTMEA
-558 ANRNGINHAKKDD
+558 RNLQHDKADELP
-571 VSDTNTINK
+571 NK
-580 AFELATGGVYVQE
+580 EVLKFALAFATGGVHQQSG
-593 TDSWFSSFKNAEGG
+593 TFKNYMGG
-607 KFSSW
+607 KLQDW
-612 KVPKPYGMSDE
+612 KVAMPYGMTD
-623 RFDAYLE
+623 DAFESRLDA
-630 VGYNSLSKKTGLSV
+630 GYASLAKHTGMSEAELKTLRLRQSPVRSKKGEIQYDL
-644 SELKGFRL
+644 L
-652 KPRID
+652 
-657 RASDQIMYS
+657 
-666 LVNERNQSLIGAN
+666 NERGNPLQIDGVNWRIMINGAT
-679 GKEQFIIFNGVT
+679 K
-691 R
+691 

>member
-33 IANAGSSV
+33 IGNLGSSV

-61 LELFNNDLA
+61 LELYNNDLA

-77 LDDIMTTEM
+77 IDDIMTTEM
-86 SEQVTLVKNG
+86 NEQVTLVKNS

-158 QKGVVLADRYGD
+158 QKGVVLADRYGE

-175 DRKQGRAYLETN
+175 DRKQGRTYLETN

-216 AISSAVENKDTDSL
+216 AISSAVENKDTNSL
-230 HQLISKMD
+230 HQLITKMD

-347 KMKNTPSAS
+347 KMKNTPSAN
-356 AADDEKILN
+356 AADEEKILN
-365 AYEDIYKTKLQT
+365 AYEDIYKSKLQT

-401 KSNPSEW
+401 KSNPSAW
-408 IDSAVDNGISQL
+408 IDGAVDNGISQL
-420 SLKDANITLKP
+420 SLKDSNITLKP
-431 ISEEDL
+431 IPEEDL

-460 SKSKGHPNGTRIWGS
+460 SKSKGHPRGASIWGAT
-475 VLTQLGGA
+475 LAQLGSGDQNYVA
-483 DKTYL
+483 
-488 LAGLAKGK
+488 AGLADMNKFQSTEGRKLSTSIVNGTQILK
-496 NKVINNERLDEA
+496 NKQLIMPKDA
-508 IINGQFI
+508 
-515 VKQGGFILPT
+515 
-525 DLESTFRS
+525 
-533 RYGNLRNYG
+533 
-542 TFDDDLKQ
+542 DLKSA
-550 FQYAYASI
+550 FNNYVGNTVSGTSANNAYNVFRAVYADTMEA
-558 ANRNGINHAKKDD
+558 RNLQHDKADELP
-571 VSDTNTINK
+571 NK
-580 AFELATGGVYVQE
+580 EVLKFALAFATGGVHQQSG
-593 TDSWFSSFKNAEGG
+593 TFKNYMGG
-607 KFSSW
+607 KLQDW
-612 KVPKPYGMSDE
+612 KVAMPYGMTD
-623 RFDAYLE
+623 DAFESRLDA
-630 VGYNSLSKKTGLSV
+630 GYASLAKHTGMSEAELKTLRLRQSPVRSKKGEIQYDL
-644 SELKGFRL
+644 L
-652 KPRID
+652 
-657 RASDQIMYS
+657 
-666 LVNERNQSLIGAN
+666 NERGNPLQIDGVNWRIMINGAT
-679 GKEQFIIFNGVT
+679 K
-691 R
+691 